1 MKRGQTGQR
10 PQLFKNLLA
19 VSRACGILVAQP
31 GTDPRPQQ
39 WKHRILTTGPAGKSP
54 RVLAFED
61 RLSGHLRRFLF
72 CLMYLKGDAGEA
84 STSEMPVGTGRNASG
99 YRENLLFPHTPAN
112 FLIQGWP
119 GKGSAE
125 QHRKLLENTSSDISQ
140 ESQNRPGPA
149 PPPPC
154 QQRLSKESRLP
165 SLWASVSKTFPST
178 FLGEAPGHGE
188 LNWCK
193 AYKFY
198 LYLLISGD

>member
-99 YRENLLFPHTPAN
+99 YREKCQWA
-112 FLIQGWP
+112 QGEMP
-119 GKGSAE
+119 VGTG
-125 QHRKLLENTSSDISQ
+125 RTSSS
-140 ESQNRPGPA
+140 RT
-149 PPPPC
+149 PPPIFWSKDDLEKA
-154 QQRLSKESRLP
+154 RLSNTEN
-165 SLWASVSKTFPST
+165 F
-178 FLGEAPGHGE
+178 
-188 LNWCK
+188 
-193 AYKFY
+193 
-198 LYLLISGD
+198 